1 MKQEGRNI
9 NISGISVLMV
19 FLIMSISI
27 FAVLTLSTAQS
38 EWNLS
43 KKNEEQ
49 VEAYYTSDGLA
60 QQQLSKLNTLIKGKS
75 DYVEIKKILQDT
87 DFNVTMQN
95 NMPVIDF
102 KTTPYHNR
110 QIEVHV
116 AVKKDASLKVIKYRL
131 LNTQKYDYDEDLDVF
146 KPGK

>member
-1 MKQEGRNI
+1 MREEGRNI

-43 KKNEEQ
+43 KKNEQQ

-60 QQQLSKLNTLIKGKS
+60 QIQLSELYTLIKGKS
-75 DYVEIKKILQDT
+75 DYNEIKKILSDT
-87 DFNVTMQN
+87 DFNLTLQN
-95 NMPVIDF
+95 DRPIIDF

-116 AVKKDASLKVIKYRL
+116 AVNKDASLEVLKYRL
-131 LNTQKYDYDEDLDVF
+131 INTQEYDYDKDPDVY